1 MKILKSISIYC
12 TLAVFALGSV
22 QLSAQS
28 VTTTPVGYVKLTIKG
43 TGGQGSEA
51 FSYLGVPMHHAADF
65 QNVITATAD
74 NSITCANAGWTLN
87 EYENSHYIMI
97 LSGTNTGMS
106 TTITGNTGDTLT
118 TADNLSQVLT
128 GDEQFA
134 IHKYTTIADVFG
146 ATNSAGL
153 KEGSFGGG
161 ADNILI
167 QGQSNNFNTYYYSSG
182 GLFGGE
188 GWRSVS
194 SPTNDASET
203 IIPHGAGIVVVRRDS
218 SDITITVLGSVFPKD
233 VTTPVEEG
241 YNWKTSS
248 IPIDL
253 TLSKLFG
260 MNNETNLL
268 KGGSFAGDADKVLV
282 FDDDGTY
289 STYYFKNGGLFGG
302 TGWRSVRSNDVD
314 ESNAII
320 AKPGKMFMINRS
332 NGIAFNL
339 TEKSPL

>member
-65 QNVITATAD
+65 QNVITAKAD

-146 ATNSAGL
+146 VTNSAGL
-153 KEGSFGGG
+153 KASDGPGT

-167 QGQSNNFNTYYYSSG
+167 QNRNSGFSTYYYKSG
-182 GLFGGE
+182 GIFGGE
-188 GWRSVS
+188 GWRSSADSGISAANSV
-194 SPTNDASET
+194 
-203 IIPHGAGIVVVRRDS
+203 IPHGSGIIIVRKDVG
-218 SDITITVLGSVFPKD
+218 DIIVTVLGSVFASD
-233 VTTPVEEG
+233 ALTPVEEG
-241 YNWKTSS
+241 FNWKTAS
-248 IPIDL
+248 IPVDL
-253 TLSKLFG
+253 TLAGLFG
-260 MNNETNLL
+260 ASNEANLL
-268 KGGSFAGDADKVLV
+268 GGDGPATADNILV
-282 FDDDGTY
+282 FSSDGNLK
-289 STYYFKNGGLFGG
+289 TYYYKNGGIFGG
-302 TGWRSVRSNDVD
+302 NGWRSASNINTD
-314 ESNAII
+314 EANTVIV
-320 AKPGKMFMINRS
+320 KPGEMFFIKRI
-332 NGIAFNL
+332 GVGAFNL
-339 TEKSPL
+339 TERSPL

>member
-1 MKILKSISIYC
+1 MKILKSIPIYC

-65 QNVITATAD
+65 QNVITAKAD

-153 KEGSFGGG
+153 KASYGPGT
-161 ADNILI
+161 ADTILI
-167 QGQSNNFNTYYYSSG
+167 QDNSNSFNTYYYKNG
-182 GLFGGE
+182 GLGGI
-188 GWRSVS
+188 GWRSS
-194 SPTNDASET
+194 TNPINDKANT
-203 IIPHGAGIVVVRRDS
+203 IIPHGAGIIVVRRENTDL
-218 SDITITVLGSVFPKD
+218 IITVLGSVFPENV
-233 VTTPVEEG
+233 VTPIEQG
-241 YNWKTSS
+241 FNWKTSS
-248 IPIDL
+248 IPVDL
-253 TLSKLFG
+253 TLSTLFG
-260 MNNETNLL
+260 SNNQAGLDSGYGPGNADNVIIFNAS
-268 KGGSFAGDADKVLV
+268 GGFES
-282 FDDDGTY
+282 
-289 STYYFKNGGLFGG
+289 YYYKDSGLGGI
-302 TGWRSVRSNDVD
+302 GWRSSGNPITDHANTV
-314 ESNAII
+314 I
-320 AKPGKMFMINRS
+320 AKPGEMFLINRS
-332 NGIAFNL
+332 GGEAFNL
-339 TEKSPL
+339 TETSPL